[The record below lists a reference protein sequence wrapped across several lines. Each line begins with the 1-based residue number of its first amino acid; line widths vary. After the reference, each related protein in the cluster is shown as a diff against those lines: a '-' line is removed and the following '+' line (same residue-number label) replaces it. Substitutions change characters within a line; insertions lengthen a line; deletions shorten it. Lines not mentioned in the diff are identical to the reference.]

1 VTLREM
7 VKRLPY
13 PIQQGI
19 KYVYGLLPP
28 RVRCG
33 RVFWETYNFLQESQ
47 WWSREKLEEYQMQQ
61 LSRLLQHAYEN
72 VPYYRRTFDEWGI
85 KPKDIQDFDDLK
97 KIPYLTKDTFK
108 ERAKDLL
115 ASNFNPS
122 KLPMTHTSGTTG
134 KPLQFFEDPFTAE
147 KEWAFICH
155 QWSRVGYRPGDSRV
169 EIRGPVTRDNPVYYD
184 PVLRVLR
191 LSPLIENREQAR
203 YYLEKIQSVE
213 ARFIHG
219 YPGTIASL
227 ALLAKKHGLLV
238 PFTLKAVLFASEKV
252 YPWQRELVQEVF
264 QCRVFSHYGLTEKV
278 VLAGECEY
286 TNEYHCIPQYS
297 IVEIDPD
304 TKEIIGTGFLNWAT
318 PFIRYRTTDIASM
331 PISLGCE
338 KCGRNYYPVFSN
350 VEGRLEDFIVTPE
363 GMLISPA
370 VITHPFKDLRT
381 IKDTQVVQKDF
392 NLIMIRAL
400 PWEDSKSESVE
411 KELNQ
416 LCYDLRVILGET
428 VEVRWEI
435 VKEIERSSSGKFRWI
450 ISDVSRG
457 FIETGKV

>member
-1 VTLREM
+1 MTLREM

>member
-1 VTLREM
+1 M